1 MQIANEEQVGRAIR
15 DSGIPREQFFVT
27 TKLANTDHGDVPA
40 ALDTSL
46 AKLGLDYVDL
56 YLVHWPQA
64 SMGGKALS
72 PDEHPTVSETWEGME
87 QVYADGKAK
96 AIGVSNF
103 SIRTLEQ
110 LEKTWKIV
118 PAVNQVEMHPFLPWD
133 ELKAYCDIKAI
144 HLTAYSPIGTS
155 NKSGRAIII

>member
-1 MQIANEEQVGRAIR
+1 MDFVESHSDKTVDIA
-15 DSGIPREQFFVT
+15 
-27 TKLANTDHGDVPA
+27 TKILSPDHGYNST
-40 ALDTSL
+40 LKKLRKSL
-46 AKLGLDYVDL
+46 RQFQLDYVDL

-64 SMGGKALS
+64 SVGGKALS
-72 PDEHPTVSETWEGME
+72 PDEHPTVSETWEGVE
-87 QVYADGKAK
+87 KVYADGKAT

-103 SIRTLEQ
+103 SIRTLEH

-118 PAVNQVEMHPFLPWD
+118 PAVNQVEMHSFLPWD